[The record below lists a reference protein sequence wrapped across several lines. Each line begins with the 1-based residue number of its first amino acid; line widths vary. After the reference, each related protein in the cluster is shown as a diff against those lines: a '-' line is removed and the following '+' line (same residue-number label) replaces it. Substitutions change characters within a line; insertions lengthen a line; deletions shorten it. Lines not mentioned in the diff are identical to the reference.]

1 LSLRFKLD
9 ENADPR
15 WRVPL
20 EQAGHTVST
29 TAEESLNGTDD
40 RTLAAI
46 CRSLGFCLITSDL
59 GFTQIL
65 DYPPQKYAGLI
76 VLRHPKPTLK
86 GMLDLIR
93 QVTLGLNQE
102 SPAGQLWIVEPGR
115 IRVHWSL
122 EEASDS

>member
-1 LSLRFKLD
+1 LIVRFKLD

-15 WRVPL
+15 WRTPL
-20 EQAGHTVST
+20 EETGHTVST

-46 CRSLGFCLITSDL
+46 CRSLGLCLITSDL
-59 GFTQIL
+59 GFSQIL
-65 DYPPQKYAGLI
+65 DYPPQSYAGLI
-76 VLRHPKPTLK
+76 ILRHPRPTLK
-86 GMLDLIR
+86 GMLDLVR
-93 QVTLGLNQE
+93 QVAVALGQE

-122 EEASDS
+122 EAT